1 MMRVSRKL
9 RKWTATIL
17 DLPQDV
23 VLDLPR
29 ITMIGGLQVTVENH
43 RGILHFSPDNL
54 RLAMDNGEMEVT
66 GQNLIIRNIGAEEV
80 FVEGNILGVQMLVSG
95 KNKTPG

>member
-43 RGILHFSPDNL
+43 RGILHFSPELL
-54 RLAMDNGEMEVT
+54 RLAMDNGELEVT
-66 GQNLIIRNIGAEEV
+66 GQDLIIRNIGAEEV
-80 FVEGNILGVQMLVSG
+80 FVEGKIMGVRLQPRG
-95 KNKTPG
+95 KKPQ

>member
-29 ITMIGGLQVTVENH
+29 ITMIGGLQLTVENH
-43 RGILHFSPDNL
+43 RGILHFSPQNL

-66 GQNLIIRNIGAEEV
+66 GQDLVIRNIGAEEV
-80 FVEGNILGVQMLVSG
+80 FVEGRIMGVQLHAKG
-95 KNKTPG
+95 KSSN

>member
-1 MMRVSRKL
+1 MRVSRKL

-29 ITMIGGLQVTVENH
+29 ITMVGGLQLTVENH
-43 RGILHFSPDNL
+43 RGVLHFSPQSL
-54 RLAMDNGEMEVT
+54 RLAMDNGEVEVT
-66 GQNLIIRNIGAEEV
+66 GQDLIIRNIGAEEV
-80 FVEGNILGVQMLVSG
+80 FVEGKITGVQLHTKS
-95 KNKTPG
+95 KTPT

>member
-29 ITMIGGLQVTVENH
+29 ITMIGGLQLTVENH
-43 RGILHFSPDNL
+43 RGILHFTPQNL

-66 GQNLIIRNIGAEEV
+66 GQDLIIRNIGAEEV
-80 FVEGNILGVQMLVSG
+80 FVEGKITGVQLHLKG
-95 KNKTPG
+95 KPSNN

>member
-43 RGILHFSPDNL
+43 RGILHFSPDVL
-54 RLAMDNGEMEVT
+54 RLAMDNGIMEVT
-66 GQNLIIRNIGAEEV
+66 GQDLIIRNIGAEEV
-80 FVEGNILGVQMLVSG
+80 FVEGKIMGVQLHAKGKPSG
-95 KNKTPG
+95 

>member
-29 ITMIGGLQVTVENH
+29 ITMIGGLQLTVENH
-43 RGILHFSPDNL
+43 RGVLYFSPESL

-66 GQNLIIRNIGAEEV
+66 GQDLIIRNIGSEEV
-80 FVEGNILGVQMLVSG
+80 FVEGKILGVQLHP
-95 KNKTPG
+95 KQKP

>member
-43 RGILHFSPDNL
+43 RGILHFSPELL
-54 RLAMDNGEMEVT
+54 RLAMNNGELEVT
-66 GQNLIIRNIGAEEV
+66 GQDLIIRNIGAEEV
-80 FVEGNILGVQMLVSG
+80 FVEGKIMGVRLQPGG
-95 KNKTPG
+95 KSSK

>member
-9 RKWTATIL
+9 RKWTASIL

-29 ITMIGGLQVTVENH
+29 ITMIGGLQLTVENH
-43 RGILHFSPDNL
+43 RGVLHFSPQLL
-54 RLAMDNGEMEVT
+54 RLAMDNGELEVT
-66 GQNLIIRNIGAEEV
+66 GKDLMIRNIGTEEV
-80 FVEGNILGVQMLVSG
+80 YVEGKILGIQLHDAKG
-95 KNKTPG
+95 KSSI